1 MTTGFKPTFSTEDV
15 FARRIVQEMDNSLD
29 DLPHHVSER
38 LRVAR
43 LRALGLQKRTSEQTA
58 FAPSIHIQNGVAALG
73 HGPSPESGNSPL
85 WEKLVSF
92 LPLIVLLFGLMII
105 YEFQNDLRVRELAD
119 VDQALLLDDLP
130 PDAYTDPGFLK
141 FLSVPRESVESAQQ

>member
-1 MTTGFKPTFSTEDV
+1 MTTGFKTTFSPQDV
-15 FARRIVQEMDNSLD
+15 FARRVVNKLDSSLE

-43 LRALGLQKRTSEQTA
+43 LRALGLQKRPVEQGA
-58 FAPSIHIQNGVAALG
+58 FAPSIQIQNGAATMGSGSDLG
-73 HGPSPESGNSPL
+73 SGRSHF
-85 WEKLVSF
+85 WEKWVSF
-92 LPLIVLLFGLMII
+92 LPLMVLLLGLMLIH
-105 YEFQNDLRVRELAD
+105 EFQNDFRARELAD

-141 FLSVPRESVESAQQ
+141 FLSVPTDKHEGVQ

>member
-1 MTTGFKPTFSTEDV
+1 MTTGFKPNFSQQEV
-15 FARRIVQEMDNSLD
+15 FARRVVQQLDSSLE

-43 LRALGLQKRTSEQTA
+43 LRALGLQKKPVEQTA
-58 FAPSIHIQNGVAALG
+58 YAHTIQIQNGAATLRG
-73 HGPSPESGNSPL
+73 NPESGQGHGSF

-92 LPLIVLLFGLMII
+92 LPLIVLLLGLMLIH
-105 YEFQNDLRVRELAD
+105 EFQNDLRVRELAD

-141 FLSVPRESVESAQQ
+141 FLSVPKESSESLH

>member
-1 MTTGFKPTFSTEDV
+1 MTSGFKSTFSTQDV
-15 FARRIVQEMDNSLD
+15 FARRVVQKLDNSLD

-43 LRALGLQKRTSEQTA
+43 LRALDLHKRSAQQLA
-58 FAPSIHIQNGVAALG
+58 FSPSIQIQNGVATLG
-73 HGPSPESGNSPL
+73 RGPASESDYSVF

-92 LPLIVLLFGLMII
+92 LPLIVLLLGLMII
-105 YEFQNDLRVRELAD
+105 HEFQNDSRVRELAD